1 MREDGAAR
9 VRAAM
14 LVPKVPEVPEVPPA
28 GPSGGAGTW
37 RNAALIGVLWL
48 LRLVTA
54 AALAVDAYVHADLAP
69 TYDFTN
75 ATISQGELFRIEAGA
90 ASLAALLLIV
100 LGRRR
105 LVWAFA
111 FVVAAGGLFAV
122 LLYRYVDVGAFGPFA
137 NMYEPFWYAEKTHSA
152 IAEGI
157 GTGTALIGFLLV
169 CFFVP
174 TVRRASGLVHLRGR
188 LSGRSTA
195 TGGSAALSR

>member
-1 MREDGAAR
+1 MPIISKLEVAMRGESAAEG
-9 VRAAM
+9 RAAM
-14 LVPKVPEVPEVPPA
+14 LVPKVSEVPPA
-28 GPSGGAGTW
+28 RSSGGASTW
-37 RNAALIGVLWL
+37 RNIAVIGVLWL

-69 TYDFTN
+69 SYDFTN
-75 ATISQGELFRIEAGA
+75 ATIGQGELFRVEAGA

-111 FVVAAGGLFAV
+111 FLVAAGGLFAV

-157 GTGTALIGFLLV
+157 GTGTALVGLLLI
-169 CFFVP
+169 CFVP
-174 TVRRASGLVHLRGR
+174 AVQRASGPL
-188 LSGRSTA
+188 GRSR
-195 TGGSAALSR
+195 GVRRLMKRG

>member
-1 MREDGAAR
+1 MREVGAAR

-14 LVPKVPEVPEVPPA
+14 LVPKASEVPSVPPA
-28 GPSGGAGTW
+28 RSSGGAGGAW
-37 RNAALIGVLWL
+37 RNVAVIGVLWL

-54 AALAVDAYVHADLAP
+54 GALAVDAYVHADLAP
-69 TYDFTN
+69 SYDFTN
-75 ATISQGELFRIEAGA
+75 ATISQGELFRLEAGA

-157 GTGTALIGFLLV
+157 GTGTALIGLLLV
-169 CFFVP
+169 WFLP
-174 TVRRASGLVHLRGR
+174 ALRRASGRAHRR
-188 LSGRSTA
+188 
-195 TGGSAALSR
+195 